1 MSQYIISPETT
12 LYNYNSHL
20 LLCYYSIRA
29 SVSKKMATITL
40 QIPDELAQRLEPLQ
54 NRLPELLWQL
64 LDKKNPTTIEPEIN
78 THSGDIPAVYQEVLD
93 FLIKSPIPQDIVNFK
108 VSQQAQTRL
117 QILLDKNRESTLNE
131 MEIAELDVYEQLE
144 HLMILLKARAYS
156 EIG

>member
-1 MSQYIISPETT
+1 
-12 LYNYNSHL
+12 
-20 LLCYYSIRA
+20 
-29 SVSKKMATITL
+29 MATITL
-40 QIPDELAQRLEPLQ
+40 QFPDELAQRLEPLQ

-64 LDKKNPTTIEPEIN
+64 LELTKKPTTIEEIT
-78 THSGDIPAVYQEVLD
+78 THSGDIPTVYQEVLD

-117 QILLDKNRESTLNE
+117 QTLLDKNRESTLNP

-156 EIG
+156 AI

>member
-1 MSQYIISPETT
+1 VT
-12 LYNYNSHL
+12 
-20 LLCYYSIRA
+20 
-29 SVSKKMATITL
+29 KKMATITL
-40 QIPDELAQRLEPLQ
+40 QIPDELAQRLKPLQ
-54 NRLPELLWQL
+54 NRLPELLWQIL
-64 LDKKNPTTIEPEIN
+64 ELTKNPTTIEPEIN

-117 QILLDKNRESTLNE
+117 QTLLDKNRESILNP

-156 EIG
+156 EI